1 MGLKLVEIGELL
13 EIQDRGACPCGHTK
27 TLVERHLAEI
37 DAEMNRLAG
46 LRDQLAS
53 MAEMECP
60 ATAESELWQCQA
72 EFVRRGGDS

>member
-27 TLVERHLAEI
+27 ALVERHLAEI
-37 DAEMNRLAG
+37 NAEMIRLSL
-46 LRDQLAS
+46 LRDELAS
-53 MAEMECP
+53 MAELECP
-60 ATAESELWQCQA
+60 ATTESELWQCQA